1 VISLRLLVFVAFLL
15 GAHVPDLG
23 AHGAGQHVLGTV
35 TGITGT
41 QLDVTTQKGEKF
53 SILLNEKT
61 QFRRRGADTT
71 GPLPKIGDRVVV
83 ETAKEGER
91 LVATEV
97 MFSSKP
103 ASAKPAPDKPAR

>member
-15 GAHVPDLG
+15 AAHVPNLT
-23 AHGAGQHVLGTV
+23 AHGPGQHVLGTV
-35 TGITGT
+35 TGITVT
-41 QLDVTTQKGEKF
+41 QLDVTTQKGEKL

-61 QFRRRGADTT
+61 QFRPRGAGTS

-97 MFSSKP
+97 LFSSKP
-103 ASAKPAPDKPAR
+103 APAKPAK

>member
-1 VISLRLLVFVAFLL
+1 MFFRQYASVLLVTYLL
-15 GAHVPDLG
+15 VAHVPDLA
-23 AHGAGQHVLGTV
+23 AHGSGQHVLGTV

-41 QLDVTTQKGEKF
+41 QLDVTTQKGEKR

-61 QFRRRGADTT
+61 QFRPRGAGTT

-83 ETAKEGER
+83 ETTKQGDR

-97 MFSSKP
+97 LFSNKP
-103 ASAKPAPDKPAR
+103 DPAKPTK

>member
-1 VISLRLLVFVAFLL
+1 MITLRLLALMAFLL
-15 GAHVPDLG
+15 AAHVPNLA
-23 AHGAGQHVLGTV
+23 AHGPGQHVLGTV

-41 QLDVTTQKGEKF
+41 QLDVTTQKGEKL

-61 QFRRRGADTT
+61 QFRPRGASTS

-83 ETAKEGER
+83 ETTKEGER

-97 MFSSKP
+97 LFSNKP
-103 ASAKPAPDKPAR
+103 APAKPAK

>member
-1 VISLRLLVFVAFLL
+1 MITLRLLLFVAVLF
-15 GAHVPDLG
+15 ATQVPNLA
-23 AHGAGQHVLGTV
+23 AHGPGQHVLGTV

-41 QLDVTTQKGEKF
+41 QLDVTTQKGERL

-61 QFRRRGADTT
+61 QFRPRGAGTS

-97 MFSSKP
+97 LFSTKP
-103 ASAKPAPDKPAR
+103 APAKPAK

>member
-1 VISLRLLVFVAFLL
+1 
-15 GAHVPDLG
+15 
-23 AHGAGQHVLGTV
+23 VLGTV
-35 TGITGT
+35 TGITVT
-41 QLDVTTQKGEKF
+41 QLDVTTQKGEKL

-61 QFRRRGADTT
+61 QFRPRGAGTS

-97 MFSSKP
+97 LFSSKP
-103 ASAKPAPDKPAR
+103 APAKPAK

>member
-1 VISLRLLVFVAFLL
+1 MITRRLLALMVFLL
-15 GAHVPDLG
+15 AAQVPNLA
-23 AHGAGQHVLGTV
+23 AHGPGQHVLGTV

-41 QLDVTTQKGEKF
+41 QLDVTTQKGEKL

-61 QFRRRGADTT
+61 QFRPRGAGTS

-83 ETAKEGER
+83 ETIKEGER

-97 MFSSKP
+97 LFSNKP
-103 ASAKPAPDKPAR
+103 APAKPAK